1 MCTQGSKQTW
11 KLKEKAFFER
21 QWITVILLQSTISAG
36 KRKTILTLVIA
47 SVSLVMLRNLQI
59 FKENPT
65 PLFPGVLIVTCN
77 LLTLCYDKW
86 E

>member
-1 MCTQGSKQTW
+1 MCTQGSKQTG

-47 SVSLVMLRNLQI
+47 SVSLVMLWNLQI

-65 PLFPGVLIVTCN
+65 PLFPGVLIVTYN